1 MNAARGHERT
11 VARAGRECRPTL
23 RAMRIYAERPGRAL
37 LQLLADVALVVWV
50 VFVVQVAH
58 AARDV
63 VLQLQG
69 PAGKLTGAGDAIR
82 STFDNAAA
90 TASGVPFVGDDLARA
105 LGTGSS
111 AGDSLSSSG
120 REIAA
125 TAATAG
131 MAVAAAI
138 LLLGVLPVVAV
149 RLTLRVRWVRAATS
163 ARAARAADPDLLA
176 LQALTR
182 RPTRRLL
189 EVSPEPGAAWR
200 HGDPE
205 AVAALAAVE
214 LGALGLRPHGA
225 ARRSP

>member
-1 MNAARGHERT
+1 MRGVQRPGAPWRIGRAALRS
-11 VARAGRECRPTL
+11 GR
-23 RAMRIYAERPGRAL
+23 MRIYAERPGRAL
-37 LQLLADVALVVWV
+37 LQLLADVAVVVWV
-50 VFVVQVAH
+50 VFVVQFAH

-105 LGTGSS
+105 LGTGST

-131 MAVAAAI
+131 VAVAAAI

-149 RLTLRVRWVRAATS
+149 WLTLRVRWVRAAAS
-163 ARAARAADPDLLA
+163 ARAARAARN
-176 LQALTR
+176 TR
-182 RPTRRLL
+182 SRSSGRSVWSANVSAYATGKTRI
-189 EVSPEPGAAWR
+189 G
-200 HGDPE
+200 
-205 AVAALAAVE
+205 
-214 LGALGLRPHGA
+214 
-225 ARRSP
+225 RSPIT

>member
-1 MNAARGHERT
+1 M
-11 VARAGRECRPTL
+11 
-23 RAMRIYAERPGRAL
+23 
-37 LQLLADVALVVWV
+37 Q
-50 VFVVQVAH
+50 FAH

-82 STFDNAAA
+82 GTFDNAAA

-105 LGTGSS
+105 LGTGST

-131 MAVAAAI
+131 VAVAAAI

-149 RLTLRVRWVRAATS
+149 WLTLRVRWMRAAAS

-182 RPTRRLL
+182 RSTRRLL

-200 HGDPE
+200 HGDP
-205 AVAALAAVE
+205 A
-214 LGALGLRPHGA
+214 GSRPPSPLSSS
-225 ARRSP
+225 ARSGCVRAR

>member
-1 MNAARGHERT
+1 
-11 VARAGRECRPTL
+11 
-23 RAMRIYAERPGRAL
+23 MRIYAERPGRVL
-37 LQLLADVALVVWV
+37 LQLLADAAVLAWV
-50 VFVVQVAH
+50 YVVVQFAQ

-69 PAGKLTGAGDAIR
+69 PAGRLVGAGDAIR
-82 STFDNAAA
+82 GAFDSAAA

-105 LGTGSS
+105 LGTGST

-125 TAATAG
+125 TATTAG
-131 MAVAAAI
+131 TAVLAAVV
-138 LLLGVLPVVAV
+138 LLGVVPVVAV
-149 RLTLRVRWVRAATS
+149 WLALRVRWVRAAAS

-189 EVSPEPGAAWR
+189 AVTPEPGAAWR
-200 HGDPE
+200 GGDPE

-214 LGALGLRPHGA
+214 LDALGLRPGGV
-225 ARRSP
+225 RSSP